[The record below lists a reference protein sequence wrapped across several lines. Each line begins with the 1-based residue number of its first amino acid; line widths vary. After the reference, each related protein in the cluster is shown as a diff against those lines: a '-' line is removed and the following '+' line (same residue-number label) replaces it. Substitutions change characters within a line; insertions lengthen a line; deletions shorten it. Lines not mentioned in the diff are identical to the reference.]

1 MLAQGHQ
8 VVSIFHLLV
17 VVVVRFHI
25 CKITQEP
32 RKCASDTVIQVLRR
46 TAKKEDM
53 KKGSVPRRPHRFCLG
68 FCLPTVVIDDC
79 WMEK

>member
-17 VVVVRFHI
+17 VGVVRFHI

-32 RKCASDTVIQVLRR
+32 RTCASDTVIKVLKKR
-46 TAKKEDM
+46 TKVEGMGKAPSSRKA
-53 KKGSVPRRPHRFCLG
+53 P
-68 FCLPTVVIDDC
+68 
-79 WMEK
+79 

>member
-32 RKCASDTVIQVLRR
+32 RKCASDTVIQVLKKR
-46 TAKKEDM
+46 TKVEGMGKAPSSRKA
-53 KKGSVPRRPHRFCLG
+53 P
-68 FCLPTVVIDDC
+68 
-79 WMEK
+79 